1 MYATDSNESLKQ
13 KYEKE
18 NKLLNRLH
26 GYEAAERT
34 KFLNK
39 YFNNKDFIKNRER
52 NAAKFKEPLKSILKK
67 IKFDYL
73 GIVLLA
79 IVIGSFAGIY
89 TYAKKDDVSIE
100 KQQNKNIKSVFVGLV
115 CMLVGFGAGLATTV
129 HSHRMIRKYD
139 VERFYNRMAIRLFS
153 VLKKVYPDLQDNALL
168 NYNPESSLVI
178 TTLLMANMSDEDTK
192 KIQSL
197 AIALSNKDNVEKDD
211 LQEYEAGI
219 NEAFEIVKKAL
230 DQDQDLYYSIL
241 QVYNGIVPRNFNLH
255 QPRIKE

>member
-18 NKLLNRLH
+18 NNLLNRLH
-26 GYEAAERT
+26 VNKTPERA

-39 YFNNKDFIKNRER
+39 YFNNKDFAKTRER
-52 NAAKFKEPLKSILKK
+52 NAAKFAEPLVSILKK
-67 IKFDYL
+67 IKTEY
-73 GIVLLA
+73 VMMALLA
-79 IVIGSFAGIY
+79 VLVGSFSGLHTYSAKEKAGI
-89 TYAKKDDVSIE
+89 E
-100 KQQNKNIKSVFVGLV
+100 NQQKANIQIALSVLFGSL
-115 CMLVGFGAGLATTV
+115 LGFGAGLATNV
-129 HSHRMIRKYD
+129 HFYRMVRKYD
-139 VERFYNRMAIRLFS
+139 IERFYNRISVRLFN

-178 TTLLMANMSDEDTK
+178 TTLLMANMSEEDTK

-197 AIALSNKDNVEKDD
+197 AIVLANKDNLENDEI
-211 LQEYEAGI
+211 QEYESGI

-241 QVYNGIVPRNFNLH
+241 QVYNGIIPRNFNLKT
-255 QPRIKE
+255 QNTK